1 MKQDAV
7 FFMVILMV
15 LLSGVFTKLL
25 PQEKDTV
32 KGTEIKVQEP
42 QSTTTTAIES
52 HAPSTGKIIKGTTG
66 TPESST
72 AGSPVM
78 PTGEFKA
85 PTKLLPQEKDTLKG
99 AEIKTQEPQST
110 TTTAIEFQTPSTGKI
125 VEGTTSTP
133 GSTAVGSQVAPT
145 GESKAPTKEMG
156 EEEKAKMEEL
166 KTRFKELVGEEMKR
180 FGVMEE
186 SLPGGV
192 PQEKTEVP
200 AEEKKATEGV
210 EVPKEVAVEKKEGEV
225 VPQPQ
230 EGEKVPGEEKGEK
243 EAKEEVLEEETVG
256 KEEPVEVVEP
266 VPAEPEKPQ
275 GGGEKIALDFQDAEL
290 TEVITALAE
299 IIGINYIVDP
309 KVKGKVSIHTSGE
322 ISKEDVLPILETIFE
337 VNDVTAVKVGNIYKI
352 IPAKDAEKQPLIPR
366 RGKELGDISSPDRLI
381 LQIVPLRYIPSKEIE
396 KILKPFLGRGG
407 DIVEFTDRNI
417 LVIVDTI
424 SNMKKLMELVDTVD
438 VSIFDTV
445 QVKIYE
451 LENADAKDLAKE
463 LGDLF
468 KALGLESQGKKGDLL
483 SFIPIE
489 RMNIILAASSLPDVF
504 YKIDEWV
511 KKLDEVSGAEEQIFI
526 YFVENQKA
534 TDLGDIISE
543 LYGGGGRKGEREK
556 KTKRTERGKKGER
569 AKTSKKASTSKAS
582 TSKTSVE
589 GLTGE
594 ITIVVDEINN
604 AIIMRATPQDYAQVL
619 KTIKLLDTVP
629 KQVLIE
635 VLIAEVTLDEN
646 TEFGIEWSLSTDYAS
661 LGGYKGTERV
671 GQDLGLGGLALDL
684 AKPIAQPGFTYAFA
698 SRELMAFLK
707 AYARENKVNIL
718 SSPHILAADN
728 TEATIEVGKEVPI
741 VTSEYTPTTLQTAT
755 ESYSRSIEY
764 RDTGILLSVTPRINE
779 KGLVSIELSQEV
791 SDVSE
796 QRIEG
801 INSPVILKRQAET
814 TLVVQDGNTIAIGG
828 LIRDKK
834 DNTMEGI
841 PILSKIPYLGKA
853 FSYTKV
859 VGEKTELLILITPHV
874 IQSFEEADLVTS
886 EFKEKMEGLKKML
899 QK

>member
-1 MKQDAV
+1 MKQGVV

-25 PQEKDTV
+25 SQEKDTP
-32 KGTEIKVQEP
+32 KGAEIKAQAP
-42 QSTTTTAIES
+42 QSTTTTAIKS
-52 HAPSTGKIIKGTTG
+52 PAPSTGKIIKGTTV
-66 TPESST
+66 TPGSST
-72 AGSPVM
+72 AGSP
-78 PTGEFKA
+78 
-85 PTKLLPQEKDTLKG
+85 
-99 AEIKTQEPQST
+99 
-110 TTTAIEFQTPSTGKI
+110 
-125 VEGTTSTP
+125 
-133 GSTAVGSQVAPT
+133 VAPT

-186 SLPGGV
+186 ALPGEV
-192 PQEKTEVP
+192 PQEKAEVP

-230 EGEKVPGEEKGEK
+230 AGEKVPGEEKGEK

-366 RGKELGDISSPDRLI
+366 RGKELGDSTSPDRLI

-424 SNMKKLMELVDTVD
+424 SNMKKLIELVDTVD

-534 TDLGDIISE
+534 TDLGDIINE
-543 LYGGGGRKGEREK
+543 LYGGGGRKGGEREK
-556 KTKRTERGKKGER
+556 KTKRSERGKKGER
-569 AKTSKKASTSKAS
+569 AKTSKKASASKTS

-604 AIIMRATPQDYAQVL
+604 AIIIRATPQDYAQVL

-646 TEFGIEWSLSTDYAS
+646 TEFGIEWSLSSDYAS

-671 GQDLGLGGLALDL
+671 GQDLGLGGLAVDL

-718 SSPHILAADN
+718 SSPHIMAADN

-741 VTSEYTPTTLQTAT
+741 VTSEYTPTTLEASET
-755 ESYSRSIEY
+755 YSRSIEY

-801 INSPVILKRQAET
+801 INSPIILKRQAET
-814 TLVVQDGNTIAIGG
+814 SLVVQDGNTIAIGG

-841 PILSKIPYLGKA
+841 PILSKIPYLGRA